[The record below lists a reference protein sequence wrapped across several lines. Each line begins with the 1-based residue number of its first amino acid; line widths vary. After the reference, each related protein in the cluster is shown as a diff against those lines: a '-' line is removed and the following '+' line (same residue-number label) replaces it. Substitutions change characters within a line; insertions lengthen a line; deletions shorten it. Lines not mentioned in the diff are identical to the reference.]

1 MYRFWLE
8 TAYSRSFWIVF
19 GAYFP
24 HMTSPIVVT
33 PIRTVL
39 GRKHVV
45 ELFSVRIS
53 ATVWPGR
60 VTEKKIAGQQ
70 KSQKC
75 YISPI
80 WGEAPTGPIRP
91 KNCMLGGVGDV
102 ITRAKFQIEIFM
114 GYDIIG
120 G

>member
-1 MYRFWLE
+1 M
-8 TAYSRSFWIVF
+8 
-19 GAYFP
+19 
-24 HMTSPIVVT
+24 
-33 PIRTVL
+33 
-39 GRKHVV
+39 
-45 ELFSVRIS
+45 
-53 ATVWPGR
+53 
-60 VTEKKIAGQQ
+60 EKKGQDNK

-120 G
+120 GWIFNFPIDFCMGLTTVQR

>member
-8 TAYSRSFWIVF
+8 TAYSRSFWEVF

-60 VTEKKIAGQQ
+60 VTEKKLQDNRSHKSVIFPIFGGKPPLDRFDPKIAYWVA
-70 KSQKC
+70 S
-75 YISPI
+75 
-80 WGEAPTGPIRP
+80 AT
-91 KNCMLGGVGDV
+91 
-102 ITRAKFQIEIFM
+102 
-114 GYDIIG
+114 
-120 G
+120 